1 MLFSWTV
8 SLTAAIVLALQVIAR
23 KVEESLPFNF
33 TFAAL
38 NLTLP
43 NANATGVP
51 LVLGQNGVVT
61 GAAFEV
67 TSVCTITTIN

>member
-1 MLFSWTV
+1 MLFFWAV
-8 SLTAAIVLALQVIAR
+8 SFTAAVALALQVAAQKI
-23 KVEESLPFNF
+23 EESLPFNF
-33 TFAAL
+33 TLAAL

-43 NANATGVP
+43 NTNATGVP

-67 TSVCTITTIN
+67 TSVCTLS